1 MIEFTKARI
10 RYGYIKGGSESDKMV
25 QSVET
30 LYEARVK
37 RFHDAVSLTRPD
49 RVPIVSVGA
58 YYFYKY
64 AGITFKEG
72 LYDYEKSAEALKT
85 AMEKFQWDMAPSV
98 ALPSGPLME
107 LFGLTQYKWPGYD
120 LPDESFFQFIEG
132 EYMSGEEYGEL
143 LADPEGFTIR
153 KLMPRLS
160 RLLEPFADLPP
171 AHWLANGH
179 TLSMAMAR
187 FAGDPSFAHILEA
200 LQKAG
205 AEMIKYNEARAKY
218 IKSMKDEGF
227 PMLAAP
233 HSRSPYDFITDF
245 LRGMRGIMLDMYRH
259 PDQLLAAV
267 DLFTPMMIENAL
279 TVYKSSGNPR
289 VFMPLHRGAGGF
301 MSNEQFAK
309 FYWPSLKKIFL
320 ALIDA
325 GLTPMPFFEGDYTPR
340 LEFLAELPKGKVLG
354 NFHVVDLKKFKE
366 ILGDT
371 MCFRGNVPPSLLIAG
386 PPQKVKDYV
395 KMLIDMFA
403 DNGGLVIDG
412 GSGIPYES
420 KVENVEAMTEAVF
433 DYGVFK

>member
-1 MIEFTKARI
+1 MT
-10 RYGYIKGGSESDKMV
+10 D
-25 QSVET
+25 SVKE

-37 RFHDAVSLTRPD
+37 RFHDAVSLKRPD
-49 RVPIVSVGA
+49 RVPIVSAGA
-58 YYFYKY
+58 YFFYKF
-64 AGITFKEG
+64 AGISFKEAM
-72 LYDYEKSAEALKT
+72 YDYERSADALKT

-143 LADPEGFTIR
+143 LANPDGFTIR

-171 AHWLANGH
+171 AHWLSHGTA
-179 TLSMAMAR
+179 LAMTFGKLTGDPA
-187 FAGDPSFAHILEA
+187 FAGILEA

-205 AEMIKYNEARAKY
+205 TETIKYNEARAKFV
-218 IKSMKDEGF
+218 KGMKDRGF

-233 HSRSPYDFITDF
+233 HSNSPYDFITDF

-259 PDQLLAAV
+259 PEQLMAAI

-279 TVYKSSGNPR
+279 SVYKNSGNPR

-320 ALIDA
+320 DLIEA

-366 ILGDT
+366 ILGET

-386 PPQKVKDYV
+386 TPQKVKDYV

-433 DYGVFK
+433 DYGVFN

>member
-1 MIEFTKARI
+1 
-10 RYGYIKGGSESDKMV
+10 
-25 QSVET
+25 
-30 LYEARVK
+30 
-37 RFHDAVSLTRPD
+37 
-49 RVPIVSVGA
+49 
-58 YYFYKY
+58 
-64 AGITFKEG
+64 
-72 LYDYEKSAEALKT
+72 
-85 AMEKFQWDMAPSV
+85 
-98 ALPSGPLME
+98 
-107 LFGLTQYKWPGYD
+107 
-120 LPDESFFQFIEG
+120 
-132 EYMSGEEYGEL
+132 MSGEEYGEL

-160 RLLEPFADLPP
+160 RLLEPLADLPP
-171 AHWLANGH
+171 AHWLANGLA
-179 TLSMAMAR
+179 LSMTFAR
-187 FAGDPSFAHILEA
+187 FAGDPSFARVLEA

-205 AEMIKYNEARAKY
+205 AEMIKYNEARAKFV
-218 IKSMKDEGF
+218 KGMKDEGF

-233 HSRSPYDFITDF
+233 HSNSPYDFITDF
-245 LRGMRGIMLDMYRH
+245 LRGMRGIMLDMYRR
-259 PDQLLAAV
+259 PDQLLAAI

-395 KMLIDMFA
+395 KILIDMFA
-403 DNGGLVIDG
+403 DNGGLIIDG
-412 GSGIPYES
+412 GAGIPY
-420 KVENVEAMTEAVF
+420 
-433 DYGVFK
+433 

>member
-1 MIEFTKARI
+1 MP
-10 RYGYIKGGSESDKMV
+10 
-25 QSVET
+25 QSTNEH
-30 LYEARVK
+30 YEARVK
-37 RFHDAVSLTRPD
+37 RVHDAISLKRPD
-49 RVPIVSVGA
+49 RVPILSAGC
-58 YYFYKY
+58 YFFYKY
-64 AGITFKEG
+64 AGLTFGEAM
-72 LYDYEKSAEALKT
+72 YDYKKSAGALIK
-85 AMEKFQWDMAPSV
+85 AMKKFQWDMAPSV

-107 LFGLTQYKWPGYD
+107 LFGLTQFKWPGFD

-132 EYMSGEEYGEL
+132 EYMTGEEYGDL

-171 AHWLANGH
+171 AHWTSNGLAVMMTFGR
-179 TLSMAMAR
+179 L
-187 FAGDPSFAHILEA
+187 AGDPTFAKILEA
-200 LQKAG
+200 LQKVG
-205 AEMIKYNEARAKY
+205 AEMNKYNECRAKY
-218 IKSMKDEGF
+218 IEDMKDEGF
-227 PMLAAP
+227 PMVAAP
-233 HSRSPYDFITDF
+233 HSNSPYDFITDF

-259 PDQLLAAV
+259 PDQLLEV
-267 DLFTPMMIENAL
+267 IDLYTPMMIENAL
-279 TVYKSSGNPR
+279 AAYKASGNPR

-325 GLTPMPFFEGDYTPR
+325 GLIPMPFFEGDYTPR

-366 ILGDT
+366 ILGET

-386 PPQKVKDYV
+386 SPQEVKDYV

-403 DNGGLVIDG
+403 DNGGLIIDG

-420 KVENVEAMTEAVF
+420 KQENVEAMTEAVF
-433 DYGVFK
+433 EYGVCG

>member
-1 MIEFTKARI
+1 MVGSLDTNEKQR
-10 RYGYIKGGSESDKMV
+10 YIKGGSEIRKMP
-25 QSVET
+25 QSAET

-37 RFHDAVSLTRPD
+37 RVHDAVSLQRPD
-49 RVPIVSVGA
+49 RVPILSAGS
-58 YYFYKY
+58 YFFYKE
-64 AGITFKEG
+64 AGLTFGEAM
-72 LYDYEKSAEALKT
+72 YDYEKAAAGLIG
-85 AMEKFQWDMAPSV
+85 AMKKFQWDMAPSV

-107 LFGLTQYKWPGYD
+107 LFGLTQFKWPGFD
-120 LPDESFFQFIEG
+120 LPTESFFQFIEG
-132 EYMSGEEYGEL
+132 EYMSGDEYDDL
-143 LADPEGFTIR
+143 LADPDGFTIR

-160 RLLEPFADLPP
+160 RLLEPFAELPP
-171 AHWLANGH
+171 VHWLGNGLA
-179 TLSMAMAR
+179 LSMTFAR
-187 FAGDPSFAHILEA
+187 FAGDPAFARILEA
-200 LQKAG
+200 LQRAG
-205 AEMIKYNEARAKY
+205 AEMTKYNECRAEY
-218 IKSMKDEGF
+218 IEEMKDAGF
-227 PMLAAP
+227 PMVAAP
-233 HSRSPYDFITDF
+233 HSNSPYDYITDF

-259 PDQLLAAV
+259 PDQLLAAI
-267 DLFTPMMIENAL
+267 DLYTPMMIENAL

-366 ILGDT
+366 ILGEI

-386 PPQKVKDYV
+386 SPQQVKDYV

-403 DNGGLVIDG
+403 DSGGLIIDG

-420 KVENVEAMTEAVF
+420 KQENVEAMTEAVF
-433 DYGVFK
+433 EYGVYR